1 MEYEA
6 LIKFYNKL
14 TAVFHDKNY
23 LSHFVPAGII
33 SLNDVHHMSNLP
45 DSDRAMCLLKKI
57 SGSLEYSEKRNF
69 YTMLDIMQGHGNLC
83 AQQLAENMKAFI
95 EGVEPVVI
103 ENTEVVV
110 TSVEGM

>member
-69 YTMLDIMQGHGNLC
+69 YTMLDIMQEHGNLC